1 MNKNSSNN
9 ISKIIQTLLLLIVL
23 AGCKRV
29 EPPQDIKVNP
39 SPQDKYIVTVH
50 IDSDVEIIELKAIQR
65 FHVVNIEE
73 CSPKDQGRSLGGSWN
88 SIEKFIESKLLPVA
102 NNRFKTVY
110 IPKMYLDE
118 SYYSMEVCRWKGF
131 GIEYRFSK
139 NNVLYDFSIND
150 SDITQSGQISIQ
162 CESLRENRAAGA
174 PQTCISNSPDR
185 FRIISPYFV
194 ISVNSKRMPK

>member
-39 SPQDKYIVTVH
+39 NPQDKFIVTVH
-50 IDSDVEIIELKAIQR
+50 IDSDVEIQELKAIKI
-65 FHVVNIEE
+65 FEVVNVRE
-73 CSPKDQGRSLGGSWN
+73 CSPKDKGQAIGGHWN
-88 SIEKFIESKLLPVA
+88 PIEKFIESNLLPVA
-102 NNRFKTVY
+102 SNRFKTVY
-110 IPKMYLDE
+110 YPKMYLDE
-118 SYYSMEVCRWKGF
+118 SYYSMEVCHWKGS

-139 NNVLYDFSIND
+139 NNVLYRFGISD
-150 SDITQSGQISIQ
+150 SDITQSSQVSIQ
-162 CESLRENRAAGA
+162 CESLRENRAAGIS
-174 PQTCISNSPDR
+174 QTCISNSPDR